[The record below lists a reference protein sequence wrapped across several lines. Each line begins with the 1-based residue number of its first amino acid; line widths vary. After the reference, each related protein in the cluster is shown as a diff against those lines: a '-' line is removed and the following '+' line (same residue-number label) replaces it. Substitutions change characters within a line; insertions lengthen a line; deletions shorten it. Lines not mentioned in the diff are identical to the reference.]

1 MAKVTAA
8 QVNKCL
14 IRGSISTLTQ
24 LRTNLDEV
32 AQNLRGIGRGDD
44 VGVLRKIDSE
54 LSDVVD
60 WLALARDNE
69 ILEEDSV
76 ASIKDELVD
85 LAPVLMG
92 DEALEEL
99 QNQSEDLAKR
109 FEGLRD
115 RVKAKESFL
124 IMECLTEKA

>member
-1 MAKVTAA
+1 MAKITAA
-8 QVNKCL
+8 KVNKCL
-14 IRGSISTLTQ
+14 VRGSVSTLTQ

-44 VGVLRKIDSE
+44 VGVIRKIDSE

-69 ILEEDSV
+69 ILEEDTV

-99 QNQSEDLAKR
+99 QNQSEALAKR

-115 RVKAKESFL
+115 RVFAKESFL